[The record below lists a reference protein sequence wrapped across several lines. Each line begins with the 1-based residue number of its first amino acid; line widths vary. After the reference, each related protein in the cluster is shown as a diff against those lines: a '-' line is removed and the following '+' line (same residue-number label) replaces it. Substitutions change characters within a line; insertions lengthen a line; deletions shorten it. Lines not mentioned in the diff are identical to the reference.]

1 MRSQT
6 PENATEKAVDGNLAA
21 EPTLSLSSEKAEAG
35 TDESVEYPTGLK
47 LGLISLALALS
58 QFVVALDN
66 TIVAVA
72 IPKITDRFHSLD
84 DVGWYGSVYLLTAAA
99 FQLFFGRLYH
109 FLPQKYVYI
118 GAITIFE
125 IGSLICATAP
135 TSNAFIVGRAIAGL
149 GCAGVTTGCLI
160 ICAKAVPLERR
171 SIFMGIIGAIY
182 WVGSVSGPLIGG
194 ALADN
199 VSWRWCFYLNL
210 FFGAATVIIMVL
222 FFNTPGIRREV
233 EVIPLRERIE
243 KFDPWGT
250 TIFIP
255 AVVCLLLAL
264 QWGGSIYPWND
275 GRVIAL
281 LVVFGVLITAFMGI
295 QMWKQENATV
305 PPRIFK
311 QRGVLLAAWFAL
323 ALSGS
328 FFTLIYLLPIYFQA
342 IRGVSAVQ
350 SGIDNLPMV
359 LAIVISSLVVGGAIT
374 ALGYYTPFMILASV
388 FTAVGAGLLSTFTV
402 DAPAGHWIGY
412 QIIYGIGVG
421 AGIQQPLLAVQA
433 VLSPHDVATGTSLIL
448 FMQTLGGT
456 LFVSV
461 SQNILRSKLL
471 SGLISQVPAVDPAL
485 ILNAG
490 ATSLRDAATVNPEY
504 LPAVLKVYNDALVS
518 AFYVAVAMAGLSVL
532 GALGSE
538 WKSVRRK
545 KDNLT

>member
-6 PENATEKAVDGNLAA
+6 PEKATEKAVDGNLAA
-21 EPTLSLSSEKAEAG
+21 EPTLSSEKAEGG

-135 TSNAFIVGRAIAGL
+135 SSNAFIVGRAIAGL

-222 FFNTPGIRREV
+222 FFNTPGTLREV

-250 TIFIP
+250 TIFVP

-295 QMWKQENATV
+295 QIWKQENATV

-323 ALSGS
+323 ALCGS

-433 VLSPHDVATGTSLIL
+433 VLTPQDVATGTSLIL

-545 KDNLT
+545 KDDLT